1 VIENLWASKWPYNM
15 QLNGKTVVKME
26 SYVDPNNN
34 NQWQKVCDFID
45 QGGWGRQRA
54 ECRGACDQIVTWG
67 GPIAALRWDDGNGIE
82 IKNLSI
88 REIVP
93 PA

>member
-1 VIENLWASKWPYNM
+1 
-15 QLNGKTVVKME
+15 ME
-26 SYVDPNNN
+26 SGLDLNNN
-34 NQWQKVCDFID
+34 NQWQKVYDFID
-45 QGGWGRQRA
+45 QGGWGSQRA
-54 ECRGACDQIVTWG
+54 ECRGDRDQIVTWG
-67 GPIAALRWDDGNGIE
+67 GPIAAFRWDDGNGIY

>member
-1 VIENLWASKWPYNM
+1 M
-15 QLNGKTVVKME
+15 
-26 SYVDPNNN
+26 
-34 NQWQKVCDFID
+34 
-45 QGGWGRQRA
+45 
-54 ECRGACDQIVTWG
+54 G
-67 GPIAALRWDDGNGIE
+67 GPIAAFRWDDGNGIE